1 VCLAGIKPPF
11 SNAELVILIS
21 IFLPL
26 LLFCHSFDKL
36 RMVSNVEPQD
46 TKTLKLIHIFQPLTA
61 VRQVSFFL
69 VLLCLRGHLFLRKVK
84 PPTYYSS
91 KEGDILLL
99 KSPHIYGH
107 THGGHPFDVPVEKQ
121 EIAAVFMASPSD
133 PPAPIFVL
141 TVRGRQMSRIP
152 DIASVG
158 ALVVGIRDYWPPRT
172 ILIIGKVDSICSTS
186 AGA

>member
-1 VCLAGIKPPF
+1 
-11 SNAELVILIS
+11 
-21 IFLPL
+21 
-26 LLFCHSFDKL
+26 
-36 RMVSNVEPQD
+36 MVSNVEPQD
-46 TKTLKLIHIFQPLTA
+46 TKTLKLIHIFQL
-61 VRQVSFFL
+61 SFFL